1 MNKFTKGSIA
11 ASAAV
16 VLLLGG
22 AGSLAYWNDDAA
34 LAVDPINAGQ
44 LTIEAS
50 TGAWA
55 PEINAWVPGDRSVY
69 STTLTVVA
77 EGDNIEGTIELDL
90 GSVEIS
96 PLGAADQFELTLG
109 QGAAATVPDG
119 ADLTFNPDQSI
130 TFDGPGTYAIPVA
143 LTVEFPFS
151 NDVEQNISKQASVD
165 FTTVS
170 FTVTQ
175 TAATGAVTEG

>member
-16 VLLLGG
+16 LLLLGG

-44 LTIEAS
+44 LTIDAS

-55 PEINAWVPGDRSVY
+55 PEIASWVPGDQAVY
-69 STTLTVVA
+69 STVLAVVA
-77 EGDNIEGTIELDL
+77 EGDNIQGTIELELD
-90 GSVEIS
+90 SVEIS
-96 PLGAADQFELTLG
+96 PLEAAGQFELTLG
-109 QGAAATVPDG
+109 AGAAATVPDG
-119 ADLTFNPDQSI
+119 AALTFNADQSI

-143 LTVEFPFS
+143 LTVEFPFNLS
-151 NDVEQNISKQASVD
+151 DENVSPNISQNASVD
-165 FTTVS
+165 FDSVS

-175 TAATGAVTEG
+175 TAAMVP